1 MSERCGRQAAVAGAP
16 ATMAVSTT
24 PFEAHCQVERGINFS
39 SYLCVYDASF
49 AFGVRLPIEPC
60 GLFEL

>member
-1 MSERCGRQAAVAGAP
+1 MVAGAP

-24 PFEAHCQVERGINFS
+24 PFEAHCKVERGINFS